1 MKRLFLALLVI
12 FSLNACTTAPV
23 PPMARGPMAPA
34 PIKKRP
40 PPPVAKSYPLPETP
54 PPSVRPQAPTS
65 PLPPPA
71 PAGAESAPPAVV
83 ALIQQAEID
92 RQQGNLDQAA
102 SRIERALRIQPQNP
116 KLWHTLAKIRLEQ
129 HQPRLAEELAKKS
142 ISLSGDKELLRRNWL
157 LIAEARRMNGDAPG
171 ASLAEQEARR
181 Y

>member
-1 MKRLFLALLVI
+1 MKKLFLALLAV
-12 FSLNACTTAPV
+12 SLSACTVAPI
-23 PPMARGPMAPA
+23 PPMARGPVAPA
-34 PIKKRP
+34 PLKKRP
-40 PPPVAKSYPLPETP
+40 LPPPARSYPLPETP
-54 PPSVRPQAPTS
+54 PPSVKPQAPIS
-65 PLPPPA
+65 PPSPA
-71 PAGAESAPPAVV
+71 PVETESAPPAVV
-83 ALIQQAEID
+83 ALLQQAEID

-142 ISLSGDKELLRRNWL
+142 ISLSGDRELLRRNWL
-157 LIAEARRMNGDAPG
+157 LIAEARRMNGDVQG